1 MKTSNDIRQ
10 SFLDFFTSKDHE
22 IVPSSSLVPAND
34 PTLLF
39 TNAGMVQFKDV
50 FLGRESRPYKRAA
63 SSQRCVRAG
72 GKHNDLENV
81 GYTARHHTFFEM
93 LGNFSFGDYFK
104 EGAIN
109 FALDCL
115 VNTMG
120 LPKDQF
126 VATIHK
132 DDEEAGKL
140 WIAAGI
146 PNSKVFK
153 FGDLDNWWGPA
164 GSEGPCGPCGELHFD
179 FGKSQGC
186 GLPSCAPNCENVCSD
201 GMICNR
207 YVELWNLVFM
217 QFYQENDGSRKKLPA
232 PSVDTGMGL
241 ERLAVVLSGCENLY
255 ETDLFLP
262 LIEKIQKISD
272 KNYSETELITKSM
285 RVIAEHSRSATFL
298 IADGVVPSNEGR
310 GYVLRRVMRRAIR
323 NGMTLGIN
331 GIFLGELVDVVIE
344 QMGSVYPELKS
355 NEEFIKTAFMLEEE
369 RFAKT
374 FEQGT
379 NLLDEALETEGKLT
393 SDFVFNLWDTYG
405 FPVEITNEIAS
416 EKGVEVDLDDFN
428 KKMTEQRERGKSASK
443 FDDDKPKV
451 RVYENLGVGSTK
463 FLGYESVTSE
473 SVVVGIIVDGNQ
485 IDSAENGQQVE
496 IVLQDTPFY
505 PEGGG
510 QVGDSG
516 ELIFHGAKINIVD
529 TQMAIPGLI
538 VHFGEVSEGK
548 IQVGDIAV
556 CNVNPLRRQDTARNH
571 TATHMLHAALREIL
585 GTHVRQAGSL
595 VAPDRLRFD
604 FSHISSLTKEEILKT
619 QNLINQKIRQN
630 IKVQKTEDSYAS
642 AIEKGAI
649 AFFGDK
655 YESDV
660 RLVEISNGNRFS
672 FEVCGGTHV
681 HGTGEVGSFY
691 ILDEFSIGS
700 GLRRIEAVTGR
711 SAEKVFS
718 ENYQTINSLSEILK
732 TTDELLPDRV
742 QSLLDELEDKRKQI
756 TDLETKN
763 SLQEASILLEN
774 INTINDVS
782 VLSSIIE
789 VSSIDMLRKTSD
801 WLRQKM
807 KSGIVVLGSKI
818 DDKPVCV
825 VMISNDL
832 VDLGYNA
839 VDLAKSIGSHMGGG
853 GGGKADS
860 AQAGGRESEKLS
872 EAISIVPSL
881 LNKG

>member
-1 MKTSNDIRQ
+1 MKSLEIRNK
-10 SFLDFFTSKDHE
+10 FLKYFESQNHL
-22 IVPSSSLVPAND
+22 ILPSSSLIPVGD
-34 PTLLF
+34 PTLLL
-39 TNAGMVQFKDV
+39 TTAGMVQFK
-50 FLGRESRPYKRAA
+50 PYFEGSSTPPNKRATTCQK
-63 SSQRCVRAG
+63 SFRTP
-72 GKHNDLENV
+72 DIDEV
-81 GYTARHHTFFEM
+81 GDSTHLTLFEM

-153 FGDLDNWWGPA
+153 FGDSDNWWGPA

-556 CNVNPLRRQDTARNH
+556 CNVNSLRRQDTARNH

-742 QSLLDELEDKRKQI
+742 QGLLDELEDKRKQI

-860 AQAGGRESEKLS
+860 AQAGGRESGKLS

>member
-1 MKTSNDIRQ
+1 MKSLEIRNK
-10 SFLDFFTSKDHE
+10 FLKYFESQNHL
-22 IVPSSSLVPAND
+22 ILPSSSLIPVGD
-34 PTLLF
+34 PTLLL
-39 TNAGMVQFKDV
+39 TTAGMVQFK
-50 FLGRESRPYKRAA
+50 PYFEGSSTPPNKRATTCQK
-63 SSQRCVRAG
+63 SFRTP
-72 GKHNDLENV
+72 DIDEV
-81 GYTARHHTFFEM
+81 GDSTHLTLFEM

-331 GIFLGELVDVVIE
+331 GIYLGELVDVVIE

-379 NLLDEALETEGKLT
+379 NLLDEA
-393 SDFVFNLWDTYG
+393 Y
-405 FPVEITNEIAS
+405 
-416 EKGVEVDLDDFN
+416 
-428 KKMTEQRERGKSASK
+428 QR
-443 FDDDKPKV
+443 
-451 RVYENLGVGSTK
+451 
-463 FLGYESVTSE
+463 
-473 SVVVGIIVDGNQ
+473 
-485 IDSAENGQQVE
+485 
-496 IVLQDTPFY
+496 
-505 PEGGG
+505 PEGY
-510 QVGDSG
+510 
-516 ELIFHGAKINIVD
+516 
-529 TQMAIPGLI
+529 TQNGRL
-538 VHFGEVSEGK
+538 
-548 IQVGDIAV
+548 
-556 CNVNPLRRQDTARNH
+556 
-571 TATHMLHAALREIL
+571 
-585 GTHVRQAGSL
+585 
-595 VAPDRLRFD
+595 LRFG
-604 FSHISSLTKEEILKT
+604 F
-619 QNLINQKIRQN
+619 
-630 IKVQKTEDSYAS
+630 
-642 AIEKGAI
+642 
-649 AFFGDK
+649 
-655 YESDV
+655 
-660 RLVEISNGNRFS
+660 
-672 FEVCGGTHV
+672 
-681 HGTGEVGSFY
+681 
-691 ILDEFSIGS
+691 
-700 GLRRIEAVTGR
+700 
-711 SAEKVFS
+711 
-718 ENYQTINSLSEILK
+718 
-732 TTDELLPDRV
+732 
-742 QSLLDELEDKRKQI
+742 
-756 TDLETKN
+756 KN
-763 SLQEASILLEN
+763 SF
-774 INTINDVS
+774 
-782 VLSSIIE
+782 
-789 VSSIDMLRKTSD
+789 
-801 WLRQKM
+801 
-807 KSGIVVLGSKI
+807 
-818 DDKPVCV
+818 
-825 VMISNDL
+825 
-832 VDLGYNA
+832 
-839 VDLAKSIGSHMGGG
+839 
-853 GGGKADS
+853 
-860 AQAGGRESEKLS
+860 
-872 EAISIVPSL
+872 
-881 LNKG
+881 

>member
-1 MKTSNDIRQ
+1 MKSSEIRNK
-10 SFLDFFTSKDHE
+10 FLKYFETQNHL
-22 IVPSSSLVPAND
+22 ILPSSSLIPVGD
-34 PTLLF
+34 PTLLL
-39 TNAGMVQFKDV
+39 TTAGMVQFK
-50 FLGRESRPYKRAA
+50 PYFEGSSTPPNKRVTT
-63 SSQRCVRAG
+63 SQKSFRTP
-72 GKHNDLENV
+72 DIDEV
-81 GYTARHHTFFEM
+81 GDSTHLTLFEM

-120 LPKDQF
+120 LPKEQF

-146 PNSKVFK
+146 PNAKVFK
-153 FGDLDNWWGPA
+153 FGDSDNWWGPA

-179 FGKSQGC
+179 FGKSKGC
-186 GLPSCAPNCENVCSD
+186 AFSNCAPNCENVTSD
-201 GMICNR
+201 GVICNR

-217 QFYQENDGSRKKLPA
+217 QFYQESDGSRKKLPA

-262 LIEKIQKISD
+262 LIERIQKICQR
-272 KNYSETELITKSM
+272 NYYESGSVTKSM

-331 GIFLGELVDVVIE
+331 EVFLGGLVDVVIE
-344 QMGSVYPELKS
+344 QMGMVYPELKS

-379 NLLDEALETEGKLT
+379 NLLDEALQTDGRLT

-416 EKGVEVDLDDFN
+416 EKGLKVDLDDFN
-428 KKMTEQRERGKSASK
+428 NKMKKQRERGKSSSK

-451 RVYENLGVGSTK
+451 RVYENLGIGTTK
-463 FLGYESVTSE
+463 FLGYEKVIAE
-473 SVVVGIIVDGNQ
+473 SVLVGIIVDGNQ
-485 IDSAENGQQVE
+485 TYSAEKGQKVE
-496 IVLQDTPFY
+496 IVLQYTPFY

-516 ELIFHGAKINIVD
+516 ELILPEAKIDIVD
-529 TQMAIPGLI
+529 TQMAIPDLI

-548 IQVGDIAV
+548 IQVGDRVV
-556 CNVNPLRRQDTARNH
+556 CNVDTLRRQDIARNH

-604 FSHISSLTKEEILKT
+604 FSHINSLTQQEILKT
-619 QNLINQKIRQN
+619 QNLINEKIRQN
-630 IKVQKTEDSYAS
+630 IKVQKTEDSYVS
-642 AIEKGAI
+642 AIERGAI

-655 YESDV
+655 YESEV

-711 SAEKVFS
+711 AAEEVFL
-718 ENYQTINSLSEILK
+718 ENFQTINYLSGILK
-732 TTDELLPDRV
+732 TTDDLLSDRV
-742 QSLLDELEDKRKQI
+742 QRLLDELEDKRKQI
-756 TDLETKN
+756 SDLETKN
-763 SLQEASILLEN
+763 SLQEASNLLEN
-774 INTINDVS
+774 IQTINDVK

-789 VSSIDMLRKTSD
+789 VSSTEMLRKTSD

-807 KSGIVVLGSKI
+807 KSGIVVLGTLI
-818 DDKPVCV
+818 DEKPVCV
-825 VMISNDL
+825 VMITDDL
-832 VDLGYNA
+832 VGLGYNA
-839 VDLAKSIGSHMGGG
+839 VDLAKSIGLKLGGG

-860 AQAGGRESEKLS
+860 AQAGGREAEKLTD
-872 EAISIVPSL
+872 AISIVPSL
-881 LNKG
+881 LKKG

>member
-1 MKTSNDIRQ
+1 
-10 SFLDFFTSKDHE
+10 
-22 IVPSSSLVPAND
+22 
-34 PTLLF
+34 
-39 TNAGMVQFKDV
+39 
-50 FLGRESRPYKRAA
+50 
-63 SSQRCVRAG
+63 
-72 GKHNDLENV
+72 
-81 GYTARHHTFFEM
+81 
-93 LGNFSFGDYFK
+93 
-104 EGAIN
+104 
-109 FALDCL
+109 
-115 VNTMG
+115 
-120 LPKDQF
+120 
-126 VATIHK
+126 
-132 DDEEAGKL
+132 
-140 WIAAGI
+140 
-146 PNSKVFK
+146 
-153 FGDLDNWWGPA
+153 
-164 GSEGPCGPCGELHFD
+164 
-179 FGKSQGC
+179 
-186 GLPSCAPNCENVCSD
+186 
-201 GMICNR
+201 MICNR

>member
-1 MKTSNDIRQ
+1 M
-10 SFLDFFTSKDHE
+10 
-22 IVPSSSLVPAND
+22 
-34 PTLLF
+34 
-39 TNAGMVQFKDV
+39 
-50 FLGRESRPYKRAA
+50 
-63 SSQRCVRAG
+63 
-72 GKHNDLENV
+72 
-81 GYTARHHTFFEM
+81 
-93 LGNFSFGDYFK
+93 
-104 EGAIN
+104 
-109 FALDCL
+109 
-115 VNTMG
+115 
-120 LPKDQF
+120 
-126 VATIHK
+126 
-132 DDEEAGKL
+132 
-140 WIAAGI
+140 
-146 PNSKVFK
+146 
-153 FGDLDNWWGPA
+153 
-164 GSEGPCGPCGELHFD
+164 
-179 FGKSQGC
+179 
-186 GLPSCAPNCENVCSD
+186 
-201 GMICNR
+201 
-207 YVELWNLVFM
+207 
-217 QFYQENDGSRKKLPA
+217 
-232 PSVDTGMGL
+232 
-241 ERLAVVLSGCENLY
+241 
-255 ETDLFLP
+255 
-262 LIEKIQKISD
+262 IEKIQKISD

-556 CNVNPLRRQDTARNH
+556 CNVNSLRRQDAARNH

-742 QSLLDELEDKRKQI
+742 QGLLDELEDKRKQI